1 MQQFVPRV
9 FSSVLAD
16 LELWIRFL
24 RKEAAW
30 QVALCFWW
38 CQMKQSRGL
47 LVLLAKI
54 SEESSQERRAL
65 RVGGAP
71 PLAGGDRSACP
82 GD

>member
-30 QVALCFWW
+30 QVALC
-38 CQMKQSRGL
+38 
-47 LVLLAKI
+47 LVVPDEA
-54 SEESSQERRAL
+54 E
-65 RVGGAP
+65 
-71 PLAGGDRSACP
+71 
-82 GD
+82 